1 MFGRKMFTATKDGR
15 IKVNVDD
22 GVLGLVGSL
31 SDQLRELLLVDD
43 AEELRRLYP
52 TAYPDDPERQADFHG
67 IVHDQLLMARLDA
80 IDRVEATL
88 HDDNLSID
96 DADAW
101 LSTINQIRL
110 VLGTRLDVGEDD
122 DPIIDED
129 DPRAPAQVIYQVMSH
144 VLEDLTGARASL
156 L

>member
-1 MFGRKMFTATKDGR
+1 MFGRRMFSATRDGR
-15 IKVNVDD
+15 VRVNVED
-22 GVLGLVGSL
+22 GVRTLIGSL
-31 SDQLRELLLVDD
+31 SDQLREMLLVDD
-43 AEELRRLYP
+43 ADELRRLYP
-52 TAYPDDPERQADFHG
+52 TAYPDDAERQAGFHEM
-67 IVHDQLLMARLDA
+67 VHDQLLMARLDG

-88 HDDNLSID
+88 QDDELSID

-101 LSTINQIRL
+101 LSTINQVRL

-129 DPRAPAQVIYQVMSH
+129 DPRAAAQVIYQVMSH
-144 VLEDLTGARASL
+144 VLEELTVARTAL

>member
-1 MFGRKMFTATKDGR
+1 MFGRKMFSATKDGR

-22 GVLGLVGSL
+22 GVRTLLGSL
-31 SDQLRELLLVDD
+31 SDQLREMLLVDD
-43 AEELRRLYP
+43 ADDLRRLYP
-52 TAYPDDPERQADFHG
+52 TAYPDDPERQAGFHD
-67 IVHDQLLMARLDA
+67 IVHDQLLMARLDG

-88 HDDNLSID
+88 QDDDLSLD

-110 VLGTRLDVGEDD
+110 VLGTRLDVSEDD

-144 VLEDLTGARASL
+144 VLEDLTGARTEL

>member
-1 MFGRKMFTATKDGR
+1 MFGRKMFSATKDGR
-15 IKVNVDD
+15 IKVNVDE

-43 AEELRRLYP
+43 ADELRRLYP

-80 IDRVEATL
+80 IDRIEATL
-88 HDDNLSID
+88 HDDSLSID

-101 LSTINQIRL
+101 LSIINQIRL

-129 DPRAPAQVIYQVMSH
+129 DPRAAAQVIYQVMSH
-144 VLEDLTGARASL
+144 VLEDLTGARTAL

>member
-1 MFGRKMFTATKDGR
+1 MFGRKMFSATKHER

-22 GVLGLVGSL
+22 GVRTLIGSL
-31 SDQLRELLLVDD
+31 SDQLREMLLVDD
-43 AEELRRLYP
+43 ADDLRRLYP
-52 TAYPDDPERQADFHG
+52 TAYPDDAERQAGFHDM
-67 IVHDQLLMARLDA
+67 VHDQLLMARLDG

-88 HDDNLSID
+88 HDDELSID

-110 VLGTRLDVGEDD
+110 VLGTRLDVSEDD
-122 DPIIDED
+122 DPVIDED
-129 DPRAPAQVIYQVMSH
+129 DPRAAAQVIYQVMSH
-144 VLEDLTGARASL
+144 VLEDLTGARTEL

>member
-1 MFGRKMFTATKDGR
+1 MFGRKMFSATKDGR

-43 AEELRRLYP
+43 ADELRRLYP

-80 IDRVEATL
+80 IDRIEATL
-88 HDDNLSID
+88 HDDSLSID

-101 LSTINQIRL
+101 LSIINQIRL

-129 DPRAPAQVIYQVMSH
+129 DPRAAAQVIYQVMSH
-144 VLEDLTGARASL
+144 VLEDLTGARTAL

>member
-43 AEELRRLYP
+43 ADELRRLYP